1 MKFKLIVF
9 TSCMITSLTVFSNSF
24 THPRDSGIYQ
34 PSWRLKMILEDL
46 ARYQQVQDLN
56 LSYQSENE
64 YLRASLMASYESIAA
79 CSDRSEQ
86 LEMQVVITQNM
97 NDILGD
103 QKEILVKENKKLRF
117 WNGVWKVVTGIVL
130 VVALVGQ

>member
-9 TSCMITSLTVFSNSF
+9 VSCMITSLTVFSNSF
-24 THPRDSGIYQ
+24 THLPDSGIYQ

-46 ARYQQVQDLN
+46 ARYQQVQHLN

-86 LEMQVVITQNM
+86 LELQVVITQNM
-97 NDILGD
+97 NDVLGD